1 MTVQTYQL
9 SNGYETQY
17 SINYPL
23 TDFSTG
29 TQYLQPYNN
38 QPCNQQVQCSP
49 QLTYV
54 PVFVQPQYSPNFE
67 PTTAL
72 CPPNQNQPMP
82 FISLTPSAAT
92 ANAAPL
98 AAAPVAPLPLQAPST
113 LLPPVQNAG
122 GLSPVFQSMP
132 ISRSPSPAFG
142 PVSSSPAFGS
152 MSAPIFQRT
161 PSPSPSASPR
171 QDVVMQNVV
180 PDLSQ
185 CKILYE
191 LDIIRH
197 QATTKSIDDNYG
209 GDIADAM
216 RKVLGTEVWYLF
228 VIVAEQEKSMTI
240 KWAVHPD
247 YSNFE
252 ALRKL
257 TYTKDFEKR
266 LVCELALVGNGAF
279 NRHLHGSKQLTIISE
294 GWKCFDRLQNAL
306 ESFNDARN
314 NLLRAHPDDKF
325 DENNVRDLFRVC
337 EAPRGSALRGDSVV
351 GGHFRGGD
359 VLRLNQFLDIVEAKI
374 GTITKATMIPSMK
387 GKAQYKGWS
396 IYIETPSAEHV
407 TTIKEA
413 CKMCSF
419 EKAEI
424 FTAVDRFQR
433 RNE

>member
-17 SINYPL
+17 SFNYPL

-29 TQYLQPYNN
+29 TQYLQPYSV
-38 QPCNQQVQCSP
+38 PCNQQVQPSP
-49 QLTYV
+49 NLTYV
-54 PVFVQPQYSPNFE
+54 PVFVQQPQYSPNFE
-67 PTTAL
+67 SNTAL
-72 CPPNQNQPMP
+72 CPPNQNQIPL
-82 FISLTPSAAT
+82 ISLTPSA
-92 ANAAPL
+92 
-98 AAAPVAPLPLQAPST
+98 AAAPVAPLPLQAPT
-113 LLPPVQNAG
+113 TILPPVQNAG
-122 GLSPVFQSMP
+122 GLTPVFGSMP
-132 ISRSPSPAFG
+132 MSNSPSPAFG
-142 PVSSSPAFGS
+142 PLSPSPVFGA
-152 MSAPIFQRT
+152 MPAPLFQRT
-161 PSPSPSASPR
+161 PSPSPSASPVR
-171 QDVVMQNVV
+171 DVVMQNVI

-247 YSNFE
+247 YSDFE
-252 ALRKL
+252 ALRNL
-257 TYTKDFEKR
+257 TFTKDFEKR

-294 GWKCFDRLQNAL
+294 GWKCFERLQNAL

-314 NLLRAHPDDKF
+314 NLLRTRPDDKF
-325 DENNVRDLFRVC
+325 DEQNVRDLFRVC
-337 EAPRGSALRGDSVV
+337 EAPRGRALRGDSVV

-359 VLRLNQFLDIVEAKI
+359 VLRLNQFLDIVEAKM

-407 TTIKEA
+407 TAIKEA

-433 RNE
+433 RTETVV

>member
-1 MTVQTYQL
+1 MTVQTFQL

-17 SINYPL
+17 SINYPI

-29 TQYLQPYNN
+29 TQYLQPCN
-38 QPCNQQVQCSP
+38 QPVQPVQHSP

-54 PVFVQPQYSPNFE
+54 PVFVQPQYSPNFD
-67 PTTAL
+67 PTAL

-82 FISLTPSAAT
+82 FISLTPSAAV
-92 ANAAPL
+92 NAASV
-98 AAAPVAPLPLQAPST
+98 ASPVAPLPLQAPTT
-113 LLPPVQNAG
+113 LLPPVQHAG
-122 GLSPVFQSMP
+122 HSPVFQSMP
-132 ISRSPSPAFG
+132 VSNSPSPAFG
-142 PVSSSPAFGS
+142 A
-152 MSAPIFQRT
+152 MSGPIFQRT
-161 PSPSPSASPR
+161 PSPSPSISPR
-171 QDVVMQNVV
+171 QDVVMQNVI

-197 QATTKSIDDNYG
+197 QATTKSIDENYG

-294 GWKCFDRLQNAL
+294 GWKCFNRLHNAL

-314 NLLRAHPDDKF
+314 NLLRTQPDNKF
-325 DENNVRDLFRVC
+325 DEKNVKDLFRVC
-337 EAPRGSALRGDSVV
+337 EAPRGCALRGDSVV

-359 VLRLNQFLDIVEAKI
+359 VLKLNQFLDIVEATI

-396 IYIETPSAEHV
+396 LYIETPSAEHV
-407 TTIKEA
+407 TSIKEA

-433 RNE
+433 RHE

>member
-38 QPCNQQVQCSP
+38 QQCNQQIPGCSP
-49 QLTYV
+49 NITYV

-67 PTTAL
+67 STTAL
-72 CPPNQNQPMP
+72 CPPNQNQMP
-82 FISLTPSAAT
+82 FISLTPSVAT
-92 ANAAPL
+92 MNAAPV
-98 AAAPVAPLPLQAPST
+98 AAAPVAPLPLQAPTT
-113 LLPPVQNAG
+113 LLPPVQ
-122 GLSPVFQSMP
+122 LSPGFQPMSM
-132 ISRSPSPAFG
+132 SNSPSPAFG
-142 PVSSSPAFGS
+142 PLSPSPAFGA
-152 MSAPIFQRT
+152 MSGPIFQRT

-171 QDVVMQNVV
+171 RDVVMQNVI

-240 KWAVHPD
+240 KWAVHPN

-252 ALRKL
+252 ALQKL
-257 TYTKDFEKR
+257 TFTKDFEKR

-294 GWKCFDRLQNAL
+294 GWKCFNRLQNAL
-306 ESFNDARN
+306 ESFNDAKN
-314 NLLRAHPDDKF
+314 NLSRTRPDDKF
-325 DENNVRDLFRVC
+325 DEQNVRDLFRVC
-337 EAPRGSALRGDSVV
+337 EAPRGSALRGNNVV